1 MNRNFKRRI
10 VLEGQAKRAPRSE
23 PLKEKSKRQ
32 WWRKT
37 TVMLY
42 VVILSV
48 SLMSFSGCSALKD
61 QQQNDFPS
69 QSEKTSALINTQGTK
84 YTMYIGLN
92 DKETYEQI
100 VSIEEAEQIVTEIAL
115 EYVGGFTL
123 TQGKGAYKD
132 EDDVITYENSLII
145 AFTDASEEDMKA
157 IMDDILVSLNQ
168 NAVLIETQ
176 SVIYTFYEGEGE
188 RP

>member
-1 MNRNFKRRI
+1 MNKNMNHWTI
-10 VLEGQAKRAPRSE
+10 IQEQAKRAPQSE
-23 PLKEKSKRQ
+23 SLYEKSKQ
-32 WWRKT
+32 PWWRLR

-42 VVILSV
+42 VVILSL
-48 SLMSFSGCSALKD
+48 SLTTFSGCTAQKD

-69 QSEKTSALINTQGTK
+69 QSEKASTLINTQGTK

-132 EDDVITYENSLII
+132 EDNVITYENSLII
-145 AFTDASEEDMKA
+145 AFTDASEDDMKA

-188 RP
+188 TP